1 MSDKKTGDVTI
12 LLQKQPIESAPRDGT
27 TILVWFG
34 QDGASQA
41 RYVPHETHPWEFI
54 DKQGDNW
61 IVNYAI
67 DGLGG
72 PSHWATMPR

>member
-1 MSDKKTGDVTI
+1 MDNQKNDDTTI
-12 LLQKQPIESAPRDGT
+12 LIRKQPIKSAPRDGT

-34 QDGASQA
+34 KDGVSQA

-54 DKQGDNW
+54 DKQGDSW
-61 IVNYAI
+61 IINYAI

-72 PSHWATMPR
+72 PSHWAAIPQ